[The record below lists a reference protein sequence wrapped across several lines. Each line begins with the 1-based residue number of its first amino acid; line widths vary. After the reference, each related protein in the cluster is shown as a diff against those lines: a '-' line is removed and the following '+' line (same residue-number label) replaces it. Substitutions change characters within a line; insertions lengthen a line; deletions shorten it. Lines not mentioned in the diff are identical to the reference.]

1 MPRSTSYE
9 RYTKKDIVNRFKDFS
24 TGLSGNNPYIEPEEG
39 ADGQRDGSRSLSIY
53 KTMHDRDRLV
63 LDKIIKH
70 SRSENNFKFHELR
83 DLMNL

>member
-1 MPRSTSYE
+1 MSVVEMDRE
-9 RYTKKDIVNRFKDFS
+9 V
-24 TGLSGNNPYIEPEEG
+24 
-39 ADGQRDGSRSLSIY
+39 LSIY